1 MKKIFWIA
9 GEKSGDLHAAEV
21 MQAINNSE
29 QVQHYGIG
37 GEKMQAAG
45 LQTEFEFKRF
55 NVMGFV
61 EVLKHLRFFSQVEKR
76 IKEILT
82 ENTPDVVVLVDYP
95 GLNMR
100 IAEFAKKRGI
110 KVLYYICPQF
120 WAWKKKRIYKLKEF
134 TDHICYILPFEG
146 KYFDELNIPATY
158 VGHPIAEEIRYEL
171 SKDEFAHKH
180 KLSLDKPWVGFFPG
194 SRDSEIEKI
203 LPAYVEAINKFP
215 TSEFQFLISK
225 SNSVENDIFDK
236 YLAGLKPKVNI
247 IEGDNYEMMHYCDL
261 LSVTSGTATL
271 ETAYAET
278 PFVIVY
284 KTAPISYF
292 IGKNVVKISRIGL
305 PNIILDEDLLPELIQ
320 GDASGENIAEKM
332 LEIWQD
338 KKLFDAIKAKLK
350 KIHQILGK
358 KSASETCREKI
369 FELIG
374 D

>member
-1 MKKIFWIA
+1 MKKIFWVA

-21 MQAINNSE
+21 MRAINKRE
-29 QVQHYGIG
+29 QVFHYGVG
-37 GEKMQAAG
+37 GDKMQAAG
-45 LQTEFEFKRF
+45 LQTEFDFLRF

-61 EVLKHLRFFSQVEKR
+61 EVLKHLKFFAKVEKQ
-76 IKEILT
+76 IKKILS
-82 ENTPDVVVLVDYP
+82 EQPPDLLILVDYP

-100 IAEFAKKRGI
+100 LAEFAKKRGI
-110 KVLYYICPQF
+110 RVLYYICHQF
-120 WAWKKKRIYKLKEF
+120 WAWKKKRIFKLKDF

-146 KYFDELNIPATY
+146 KYFEKYNIPATY
-158 VGHPIAEEIRYEL
+158 VGHPIAEEIVCKL
-171 SKDEFAHKH
+171 SKKEFIEKH
-180 KLSLDKPWVGFFPG
+180 NLDLERKMIGFFPG
-194 SRDSEIEKI
+194 SRNGEIERI
-203 LPAYVEAINKFP
+203 LHEYVKAINQLPSKK
-215 TSEFQFLISK
+215 FQFLISK
-225 SNSVENDIFDK
+225 SDSIDQKIFNK
-236 YLAGLKPKVNI
+236 IIEEINCGIKI

-320 GDASGENIAEKM
+320 KNADGEIIAQKL
-332 LEIWQD
+332 LEIWQN
-338 KKLFDAIKAKLK
+338 KKLFDSIKAKLK
-350 KIHQILGK
+350 KIHQILGR
-358 KSASETCREKI
+358 KSASATCAEKV
-369 FELIG
+369 FEMIG